1 MTTRA
6 VPEMREW
13 DGRPYDGGF
22 DGLHDLAG
30 REFTG
35 AVEAADHALFMLR
48 GRVVGV
54 FALDDRTESGLTPA
68 DIDAF
73 EGASGTAYEAPHAA
87 LPLLFAM
94 QGVGGE
100 ERGRYYS
107 EDTPL
112 SEVHDRLSGGFTGY
126 VELSENVLSGD
137 YFSVYHGGRAKHV
150 AYVGQSRRLLEDEAA
165 FERACDE
172 VGIYTVTAV
181 DLDTVDIPGEP
192 SGDAA
197 ADVGAGAAGG
207 VAGGT
212 VGGTTTGD
220 GEEAPRDGSTH
231 EEVTSDGSSA
241 ADDATDGSDIGTAVP
256 EIDLGGGDDI
266 TSAGSATDG
275 AEPSGG
281 EGDVSEPDPA
291 EAEGVASTAETVT
304 DVGEPGD
311 GTADPGG
318 DRAADPEPAADDS
331 DVTAAIRNVE
341 SGAAESGAQPDTE
354 AEAPDP
360 TAAEAE
366 RLRGE
371 LAARDREVEQLEAEV
386 AELESEATGLKRALQ
401 DARDERDDL
410 AARVEDLEARLRDLG
425 SGDAAPEQSL
435 SRAEALSGTSLF
447 VRYGSKSEPTLEAL
461 DQGASREAIAG
472 NLRLE
477 RHTEFDADAIAV
489 EGRSFDAFLR
499 DSQEYGFVRW
509 LMMDLPLEIRE
520 TGSQRKLSGLYAA
533 LPDIDRISFGETVA
547 FGGDE
552 RTFDLVARDRMG
564 DPLVVTTLDE
574 AREPADD
581 ERMASLVRDATAV
594 AQAQPSLAGAMAV
607 TAAYFEPAALSTAEE
622 ATGGSLL
629 SRDKRE
635 SFVKLSR
642 DRGYHLCLVE
652 DREES
657 FYLSVPGL

>member
-197 ADVGAGAAGG
+197 ADIGAGAAGG

-212 VGGTTTGD
+212 VGGTTSD
-220 GEEAPRDGSTH
+220 GEGAARDGSTH
-231 EEVTSDGSSA
+231 EEVTSRGSSA

-256 EIDLGGGDDI
+256 EIDLGGDDDI

-275 AEPSGG
+275 AEPSGD
-281 EGDVSEPDPA
+281 EGDGSEPDPA
-291 EAEGVASTAETVT
+291 EAEGVAPTAETDT
-304 DVGEPGD
+304 DVEEPGD
-311 GTADPGG
+311 GAAAPGD
-318 DRAADPEPAADDS
+318 DRATDPEPAADDS
-331 DVTAAIRNVE
+331 DVTAAIRSVE
-341 SGAAESGAQPDTE
+341 SGAAGSGTQPDTGTE
-354 AEAPDP
+354 ASDP
-360 TAAEAE
+360 AADEAE
-366 RLRGE
+366 RLREE
-371 LAARDREVEQLEAEV
+371 LAARDREVERLEAEV
-386 AELESEATGLKRALQ
+386 AELESEAAGLKRALQ

-447 VRYGSKSEPTLEAL
+447 VRYGSKSEPTLEEL

-477 RHTEFDADAIAV
+477 RHTEFDAEAIAV

-520 TGSQRKLSGLYAA
+520 TGSRRKLSELYAA
-533 LPDIDRISFGETVA
+533 LPDIDRISFGETVV
-547 FGGDE
+547 FDGEE

-581 ERMASLVRDATAV
+581 ERMAGLVRDATAV

-607 TAAYFEPAALSTAEE
+607 TAAYFQPAALSTAEE

-657 FYLSVPGL
+657 FYLSVPEL

>member
-197 ADVGAGAAGG
+197 ADIGAGAAGG

-212 VGGTTTGD
+212 VGGTTSD
-220 GEEAPRDGSTH
+220 GEGAARDGSTH
-231 EEVTSDGSSA
+231 EEVTSRRSSA

-256 EIDLGGGDDI
+256 EIDLGGDDDI

-275 AEPSGG
+275 AEPSGD
-281 EGDVSEPDPA
+281 EGDGSEPDPA
-291 EAEGVASTAETVT
+291 EAEGVAPTAETGT
-304 DVGEPGD
+304 DMNEPGD
-311 GTADPGG
+311 GAAAPGD
-318 DRAADPEPAADDS
+318 DRATDPEPAADDS
-331 DVTAAIRNVE
+331 DVTAAIRSVE
-341 SGAAESGAQPDTE
+341 SGAAGSGTQPDAGTE
-354 AEAPDP
+354 ASDP
-360 TAAEAE
+360 AADEAE
-366 RLRGE
+366 RLREE
-371 LAARDREVEQLEAEV
+371 LAARDREVERLEAEV
-386 AELESEATGLKRALQ
+386 AELESEAAGLRRALQ

-447 VRYGSKSEPTLEAL
+447 VRYGSKSEPTLEEL

-477 RHTEFDADAIAV
+477 RHTEFDAEAIAV

-520 TGSQRKLSGLYAA
+520 TGSRRKLSELYAA
-533 LPDIDRISFGETVA
+533 LPDIDRISFGETVV
-547 FGGDE
+547 FDGEE

-581 ERMASLVRDATAV
+581 ERMAGLVRDATAV

-607 TAAYFEPAALSTAEE
+607 TAAYFQPAALSTAEE

-657 FYLSVPGL
+657 FYLSAPEL

>member
-197 ADVGAGAAGG
+197 ADIGAGAAGG

-212 VGGTTTGD
+212 VGDTTSD
-220 GEEAPRDGSTH
+220 GEGAARDGSTH
-231 EEVTSDGSSA
+231 EEVTSRGSSA

-256 EIDLGGGDDI
+256 EIDLGGDDDI

-275 AEPSGG
+275 AEPSGD
-281 EGDVSEPDPA
+281 EGDGSEPDPA
-291 EAEGVASTAETVT
+291 EAEGVAPTAETDT
-304 DVGEPGD
+304 DVEEPGD
-311 GTADPGG
+311 GAAAPGD
-318 DRAADPEPAADDS
+318 DRATDPEPAADDS
-331 DVTAAIRNVE
+331 DVTAAIRSVE
-341 SGAAESGAQPDTE
+341 SGAAGSGTQPDTGT
-354 AEAPDP
+354 EAPDP
-360 TAAEAE
+360 AADEAE
-366 RLRGE
+366 RLREE
-371 LAARDREVEQLEAEV
+371 LAARDREVERLEAEV
-386 AELESEATGLKRALQ
+386 AELESEAAGLKRALQ

-447 VRYGSKSEPTLEAL
+447 VRYGSKSEPTLEEL

-477 RHTEFDADAIAV
+477 RHTEFDAEAIAV

-520 TGSQRKLSGLYAA
+520 AGSRRKLSELYAA
-533 LPDIDRISFGETVA
+533 LPDIDRISFGETVV
-547 FGGDE
+547 FDGEE

-581 ERMASLVRDATAV
+581 ERMAGLVRDATAV

-607 TAAYFEPAALSTAEE
+607 TAAYFQPAALSTAEE

-657 FYLSVPGL
+657 FYLSVPEL